1 MSETPSV
8 LRHLLPNRRATAAL
22 WAIDARSVAR
32 DGLLAVTLAMPLLVA
47 LAVRYGT
54 PPLAAA
60 LKTHL
65 AFDLVPYYP
74 LIMSNLVVIAVNTV
88 GGMIGFMML
97 DERDDGTVKAL
108 RVTPVP
114 VRAYLAYR
122 LGVPTVLAFVM
133 TLACYPL
140 AGLTPLPL
148 AALVPIAACGAL
160 LAPAMALF
168 LAATAANKVAGL
180 ALFKLV
186 GGVLN
191 IPLIAYFVPPV
202 WQPLFGVV
210 PTFWPM
216 KAVWAGAESGAAWPY
231 LVAGT
236 ALSFVAIVLLARRL
250 AARAVD

>member
-1 MSETPSV
+1 MSETPSIPGQ
-8 LRHLLPNRRATAAL
+8 LLPKRRASAAL

-32 DGLLAVTLAMPLLVA
+32 DGLLAVTLVLPLLVA
-47 LAVRYGT
+47 LVVRYGT
-54 PPLAAA
+54 APLTVA
-60 LKTHL
+60 LQTHL
-65 AFDLVPYYP
+65 AFDLAPYYP
-74 LIMSNLVVIAVNTV
+74 LIMSNMVVIAVNTV

-97 DERDDGTVKAL
+97 DERDDGTIKAL

-133 TLACYPL
+133 TLVCYPI
-140 AGLTPLPL
+140 AGLTPLPF
-148 AALVPIAACGAL
+148 ATLVPVAACGAL

-180 ALFKLV
+180 ALFKLI

-191 IPLIAYFVPPV
+191 VPLIAYFVPPV
-202 WQPLFGVV
+202 WQPLFGMV

-216 KAVWAGAESGAAWPY
+216 KAVWAAAEGGAAWIY
-231 LVAGT
+231 LAAGT
-236 ALSFVAIVLLARRL
+236 AISLLLIVVLARRL